1 MAELAR
7 AAAPSVKS
15 AERALRLLELLAKR
29 RQLTFA
35 RLQRELSLPKSS
47 LHALLATMTEL
58 GWVAADRR
66 GALTL
71 GYRALALGIS
81 GQEDVAFAAL
91 TDDLMEQLGRRVDET
106 VHLAR
111 LDGSDILYLASK
123 YSRHALQAHFQ
134 LGRRL
139 PAHVTA
145 LGKAMLALLPP
156 DALAAHLPD
165 PLVAIT
171 PRSIATLPALRA
183 ELHEIRQ
190 RGYARDDE
198 EGTIG
203 LRCLAVAIR
212 HRDLPLIAVSCS
224 VPTARIEPTREDAMV
239 AALLDLKSALLVRL
253 DPGGQEDFP
262 GSSA

>member
-1 MAELAR
+1 MAEPAK
-7 AAAPSVKS
+7 AAQPSVKS

-35 RLQRELSLPKSS
+35 ELQRELGLPKSS
-47 LHALLATMTEL
+47 LHALLTTMSEL
-58 GWVAADRR
+58 GWAAADRR

-71 GYRALALGIS
+71 GYRALALGIA
-81 GQEDVAFAAL
+81 GQADVAFAAL
-91 TDDLMEQLGRRVDET
+91 TDDLMEQLGRQVDET

-156 DALAAHLPD
+156 DELSAHLPD

-171 PRSIATLPALRA
+171 PRSIATLPALQA
-183 ELHEIRQ
+183 ELRQARQ
-190 RGYARDDE
+190 RGYALDDE
-198 EGTIG
+198 EGTVG
-203 LRCLAVAIR
+203 LRCFAVAIR

-224 VPTARIEPTREDAMV
+224 VPTARIEPAKEDSIV
-239 AALLDLKSALLVRL
+239 AALLELKAALLARL
-253 DPGGQEDFP
+253 DPGGQEDFAAP
-262 GSSA
+262 SP